1 MITLNTT
8 GCTVYK
14 INQAMWCL
22 YVYITMRRSRIK
34 ERLYYNEMLQ
44 NQRASI
50 LRWSSPESKST
61 QSYLAVSR
69 PLTQNP
75 TKEKQMT
82 IQLTLRNSVHTSTC
96 HAISKFIP
104 LWSTLNQ
111 NYAHNKL
118 LFWGLEVYE
127 IQSEYSLF
135 ILVLLVY
142 WFMAYRSLQDLSILP
157 HPSHHPHHWSQA
169 WP

>member
-1 MITLNTT
+1 MSILQWD
-8 GCTVYK
+8 GPESKSVC
-14 INQAMWCL
+14 M
-22 YVYITMRRSRIK
+22 TMRRSRIK

-61 QSYLAVSR
+61 QSYLAVSW

-82 IQLTLRNSVHTSTC
+82 IQLTLRNNVHTSTC

-104 LWSTLNQ
+104 LCWTQ

-118 LFWGLEVYE
+118 IFWGLEVYE

-135 ILVLLVY
+135 ILELLVY
-142 WFMAYRSLQDLSILP
+142 WFMQYRSLQDLRILP
-157 HPSHHPHHWSQA
+157 HPSHHPRHWSQA